1 MFAPLGKP
9 PARCHSGAVTDP
21 TSPLQVPDYRK
32 YWLARLSSVIGST
45 SIAVALGWQV
55 YDVARADYGMSTG
68 QAAFQLGIVGLV
80 QFIPMLILAPLAG
93 LVADRFDRRRVGA
106 FAMFIDL
113 LMAAALGSFTAAGLV
128 TLPVL
133 FVLASLNGVA
143 RAFFGPAMQSIAPNI
158 LPTQLIPGA
167 IGLNSTAWQIGA
179 VIGPAL
185 GGLLYAVSPA
195 LPYGVSAGLLALA
208 IAAVLWVRPFPQPEL
223 EAGVHPLRQI
233 FEGFRFI
240 RHSPLL
246 LGCVTL
252 DLFAV
257 ILAGATSLL
266 PVYARDILLWHGHP
280 VGPMGLGQMRAAP
293 AVGASIVAL
302 VLAFKPLSRNVGI
315 KMLWSVAAF
324 GALTIAFGLSRN
336 YLLSLALL
344 ALLGAADMISVFV
357 RGTLVQLSTPDEM
370 RGRVSSISGLAIS
383 ASNELG
389 EMQSGVAAALLG
401 ATGAVVFGGIGAI
414 VITAAWAVLFPQLR
428 HSRTFSTHYASRK
441 EQAT

>member
-1 MFAPLGKP
+1 M
-9 PARCHSGAVTDP
+9 TEP
-21 TSPLQVPDYRK
+21 TSPLHVAEYRK
-32 YWLARLSSVIGST
+32 FLLARFSSVIGTT

-80 QFIPMLILAPLAG
+80 QFVPMLFLAPLAG
-93 LVADRFDRRRVGA
+93 LMADRLDRRRVGA
-106 FAMFIDL
+106 FAMLIDL
-113 LMAAALGSFTAAGLV
+113 LMAAALGLLTYAGMV

-133 FVLASLNGVA
+133 FLLASLNGVA
-143 RAFFGPAMQSIAPNI
+143 RAFFGPAMSSIAPNI
-158 LPTQLIPGA
+158 LPLHLVPGA
-167 IGLNSTAWQIGA
+167 IGLNSTAWQIGS
-179 VIGPAL
+179 VVGPAL
-185 GGLLYAVSPA
+185 GGVLYALSPA
-195 LPYGVSAGLLALA
+195 LPYSVSAGLFAIA
-208 IAAVLWVRPFPQPEL
+208 IAAVLWIRPFPQPQL
-223 EAGVHPLRQI
+223 EEGVHPLRQI
-233 FEGFRFI
+233 LDGFRYI

-266 PVYARDILLWHGHP
+266 PVYARDILMWNGHH

-293 AVGASIVAL
+293 AVGAAVVAL
-302 VLAFKPLSRNVGI
+302 IFAFRPLRTNVGV
-315 KMLWSVAAF
+315 KMLWAVAAF
-324 GALTIAFGLSRN
+324 GGLTVAFGLSRN
-336 YLLSLALL
+336 YLLSLGLL
-344 ALLGAADMISVFV
+344 ALLGAADMVSVFV

-428 HSRTFSTHYASRK
+428 RSRTFAVHHVSAK

>member
-1 MFAPLGKP
+1 M
-9 PARCHSGAVTDP
+9 TEP

-32 YWLARLSSVIGST
+32 YWLSRFASVIGST
-45 SIAVALGWQV
+45 GISVALGWQV

-80 QFIPMLILAPLAG
+80 QFVPMLILAPLAG
-93 LVADRFDRRRVGA
+93 LVADRLDRRRVGA
-106 FAMFIDL
+106 FAMFVDL
-113 LMAAALGSFTAAGLV
+113 LMAAALGAFTFEGAV

-133 FVLASLNGVA
+133 FLLASLNGVA
-143 RAFFGPAMQSIAPNI
+143 RAFFGPAMQSIASNI
-158 LPTQLIPGA
+158 LPARLIPGA

-179 VIGPAL
+179 VVGPAL
-185 GGLLYAVSPA
+185 GGVLYAVAPA
-195 LPYGVSAGLLALA
+195 LPYAVAVGLLALA
-208 IAAVLWVRPFPQPEL
+208 IAAVLWIKPFPQPQL

-240 RHSPLL
+240 RRSPLL
-246 LGCVTL
+246 VGCVTL

-257 ILAGATSLL
+257 ILAGATALL
-266 PVYARDILLWHGHP
+266 PVYARDILMWNGEP

-293 AVGASIVAL
+293 AVGAAIVAL
-302 VLAFKPLSRNVGI
+302 VLAFRPLRFNVGI
-315 KMLWSVAAF
+315 KMLWAVAVF
-324 GALTIAFGLSRN
+324 GALTVAFGLSRN
-336 YLLSLALL
+336 YVLSLAIL

-428 HSRTFSTHYASRK
+428 LSRTFQTHYVSRK

>member
-1 MFAPLGKP
+1 M
-9 PARCHSGAVTDP
+9 TEP

-32 YWLARLSSVIGST
+32 YWLSRFASVIGST
-45 SIAVALGWQV
+45 GISVALGWQV
-55 YDVARADYGMSTG
+55 YDVARRTMAPRE
-68 QAAFQLGIVGLV
+68 AALQLGLIGVA
-80 QFIPMLILAPLAG
+80 QFVPMLILAPLAG
-93 LVADRFDRRRVGA
+93 LVADRLDRRRVGA
-106 FAMFIDL
+106 FAMFVDL
-113 LMAAALGSFTAAGLV
+113 LMAAALGAFTFEGAV

-133 FVLASLNGVA
+133 FLLASLNGVA
-143 RAFFGPAMQSIAPNI
+143 RAFFGPAMQSIASNI
-158 LPTQLIPGA
+158 LPARLIPGA

-179 VIGPAL
+179 VVGPAL
-185 GGLLYAVSPA
+185 GGVLYAVAPA
-195 LPYGVSAGLLALA
+195 LPYAVAVGLLALA
-208 IAAVLWVRPFPQPEL
+208 IAAVLWIKPFPQPQL

-240 RHSPLL
+240 RRSPLL
-246 LGCVTL
+246 VGCVTL

-257 ILAGATSLL
+257 ILAGATALL
-266 PVYARDILLWHGHP
+266 PVYARDILMWNGEP

-293 AVGASIVAL
+293 AVGAAIVAL
-302 VLAFKPLSRNVGI
+302 VLAFRPLRFNVGI
-315 KMLWSVAAF
+315 KMLWAVAVF
-324 GALTIAFGLSRN
+324 GALTVAFGLSRN
-336 YLLSLALL
+336 YVLSLAIL

-428 HSRTFSTHYASRK
+428 LSRTFQTHYVSRK